1 MDKNILYI
9 ILIACAILAI
19 VVSIAI
25 IIKLYQFNKSRSKYN
40 LRKVKIGDDYYEL
53 YPTNNHKGLKAIEMT
68 IHDETNTGEMIR
80 KFENIEEVSNE
91 VVKGKVD
98 LKEYKKE
105 EPKISFTKSKIKID
119 KKRKTVFL
127 YSNIANPFLKIYKYN
142 NSKLEQMIKIN
153 LADYQVENGII
164 VNIEKLAEVIK
175 NENIVVT
182 DIDLVLQ
189 INESFKNVI
198 SLPKMS
204 SSRANNIYHKNLKE
218 DFDSVKDK
226 YLTFNSI
233 YKHALGYAYYTFF
246 IPNNIINS
254 FKKLALLLNYKI
266 SSVNLFGNL
275 LLGLASLE
283 VKGDFAGV
291 YVKDKVCTI
300 FNSFAG
306 NLTTICDFYVNDASD
321 IIDKY
326 LLMVSKHEFELEKKT
341 TTTVLIGIE
350 DEMTLDL
357 FGLKPI
363 EYYFN
368 FENYF
373 NNGIKL

>member
-1 MDKNILYI
+1 MDKNILFI
-9 ILIACAILAI
+9 ILGVCAALAI
-19 VVSIAI
+19 IISVAI
-25 IIKLYQFNKSRSKYN
+25 IIKLYRFNKSRSKYN

-68 IHDETNTGEMIR
+68 INDETNTGEMIR
-80 KFENIEEVSNE
+80 KFENIEEVSKE
-91 VVKGKVD
+91 VAKNKVN
-98 LKEYKKE
+98 LNEYKKE
-105 EPKISFTKSKIKID
+105 DPKISFIKRNIKID

-127 YSNIANPFLKIYKYN
+127 YSNVGTPFLKIFKYN
-142 NSKLEQMIKIN
+142 NSKLEMMTKIN

-164 VNIEKLAEVIK
+164 VNIEKLAEAIK

-198 SLPKMS
+198 SLPKMP
-204 SSRANNIYHKNLKE
+204 SSRANSLYHKNLKE
-218 DFDSVKDK
+218 DFNNIKDR
-226 YLTFNSI
+226 YVTFNSS
-233 YKHALGYAYYTFF
+233 YKHALGYAFYTFF
-246 IPNNIINS
+246 IPNDIINS
-254 FKKLALLLNYKI
+254 FKKLAILLNYRI

-275 LLGLASLE
+275 LLGLANLE
-283 VKGDFAGV
+283 LKGDFAGI

-300 FNSFAG
+300 FNSFSG
-306 NLTTICDFYVNDASD
+306 KLTTICDFALNDASD

-326 LLMVSKHEFELEKKT
+326 LLMVSKHEFELEKRN
-341 TTTVLIGIE
+341 TTTVLLGIE

-357 FGLKPI
+357 AGLKAI

-368 FENYF
+368 FDNYF